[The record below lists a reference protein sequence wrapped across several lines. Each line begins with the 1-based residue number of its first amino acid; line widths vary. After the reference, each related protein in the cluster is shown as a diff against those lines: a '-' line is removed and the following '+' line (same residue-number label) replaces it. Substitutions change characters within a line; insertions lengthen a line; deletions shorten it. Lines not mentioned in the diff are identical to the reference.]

1 MDTNIENELAVKPV
15 GKLIVK
21 YAIPSVISLIVTALY
36 NIVDQ
41 IFIGN
46 AVGYLGNGATNVV
59 FPITIIQHGLAMLL
73 GCGCGAFLNIRLG
86 QGKQRDAEK
95 GVGNTIVALIALAI
109 ILPVLCYSL
118 VEPLVKLFG
127 ATEGILPYALDY
139 GKIIIIGFPFVIMYT
154 GLNQIIR
161 ADGNPHMAMISMLSG
176 AILNVFLDYLFV
188 FQIPWGVKGAALAT
202 IIGQAVSF
210 FISLVY
216 IFKLKHVKLD
226 RKCFRMEGRIIG
238 DVVGIGASSFI
249 TQAAIVVYT
258 AVMNN
263 VLVQYGAQSVYG
275 PDIPI
280 AAIGVV
286 MKVNA
291 VLINIVIGIVIGG
304 QPLISYNYGAKNYKR
319 VKESFKIVILL
330 SIIIS
335 IFAFIAFQVFPEEV
349 SGIFG
354 KENELY
360 TEFAVKCFRIML
372 LLCIPNAFQ
381 LVSGIFIQSIGKP
394 GLAMLISLSRQ
405 MIFLIP
411 AILIMPHFF
420 GIEGALWGFP
430 IADALAFILAVICII
445 REFKKMKGVQI
456 NEQ

>member
-1 MDTNIENELAVKPV
+1 MEKNTIPENELAAKPV

-21 YAIPSVISLIVTALY
+21 YAIPSIISLIVTALY

-86 QGKQRDAEK
+86 QGKKRDAEK
-95 GVGNTIVALIALAI
+95 GVGNTVIALIALAV
-109 ILPVLCYSL
+109 ILPVLCYVF
-118 VEPLVKLFG
+118 VEPLAKLFG
-127 ATEGILPYALDY
+127 ATEAILPYALDY
-139 GKIIIIGFPFVIMYT
+139 GKIIIVGFPFVIMYT

-161 ADGNPHMAMISMLSG
+161 ADRNPHMAMISMASG

-188 FQIPWGVKGAALAT
+188 FIIPWGVKGAALAT
-202 IIGQAVSF
+202 VIGQAVSF
-210 FISLVY
+210 FISLVH
-216 IFKLKHVKLD
+216 IFKLKSVNLD
-226 RKCFRMEGRIIG
+226 RKCFKMEGRIIG
-238 DVVGIGASSFI
+238 DVVSIGASSFI

-263 VLVQYGAQSVYG
+263 ILVQYGAQSVYG

-304 QPLISYNYGAKNYKR
+304 QPLISYNYGAKNFKR
-319 VKESFKIVILL
+319 VKESFKLVVLF

-335 IFAFIAFQVFPEEV
+335 ILAFMTFQFFPE
-349 SGIFG
+349 
-354 KENELY
+354 KN
-360 TEFAVKCFRIML
+360 
-372 LLCIPNAFQ
+372 IPDIWQ
-381 LVSGIFIQSIGKP
+381 RK
-394 GLAMLISLSRQ
+394 
-405 MIFLIP
+405 
-411 AILIMPHFF
+411 
-420 GIEGALWGFP
+420 
-430 IADALAFILAVICII
+430 
-445 REFKKMKGVQI
+445 
-456 NEQ
+456 

>member
-1 MDTNIENELAVKPV
+1 MDTTTGNELAIKPV
-15 GKLIVK
+15 GKLVVK
-21 YAIPSVISLIVTALY
+21 YAIPSIISLVVTALY

-95 GVGNTIVALIALAI
+95 GVGNTIVVLIAMAI
-109 ILPVLCYSL
+109 ILTVLCYAF
-118 VEPLVKLFG
+118 VEPLVRLFG

-139 GKIIIIGFPFVIMYT
+139 GKIIIVGFPFVIMYT
-154 GLNQIIR
+154 GFNQIIR

-176 AILNVFLDYLFV
+176 AILNVILDYIFV
-188 FQIPWGVKGAALAT
+188 FVLPWGVKGAALAT

-210 FISLVY
+210 FISLIF

-238 DVVGIGASSFI
+238 DVVGIGTSSFI

-275 PDIPI
+275 SDIPI

-304 QPLISYNYGAKNYKR
+304 QPLISYNYGAKNFKR
-319 VKESFKIVILL
+319 VKQAFKTVVLL

-335 IFAFIAFQVFPEEV
+335 SFFANEE
-349 SGIFG
+349 
-354 KENELY
+354 Y
-360 TEFAVKCFRIML
+360 
-372 LLCIPNAFQ
+372 
-381 LVSGIFIQSIGKP
+381 SI
-394 GLAMLISLSRQ
+394 S
-405 MIFLIP
+405 
-411 AILIMPHFF
+411 
-420 GIEGALWGFP
+420 E
-430 IADALAFILAVICII
+430 
-445 REFKKMKGVQI
+445 
-456 NEQ
+456 